1 MTAIESASGS
11 IGERTDGEAKENVE
25 KVRERESELATVIV
39 TTRIGSAH
47 EEAPPPPQKVP
58 LLVTLL
64 FHGFEASS
72 SATTTTTTTTA
83 ATMLLTEDRL
93 LGETVRE
100 KTAFLMLF
108 IMVRAEIG

>member
-72 SATTTTTTTTA
+72 SATTTTTTTA